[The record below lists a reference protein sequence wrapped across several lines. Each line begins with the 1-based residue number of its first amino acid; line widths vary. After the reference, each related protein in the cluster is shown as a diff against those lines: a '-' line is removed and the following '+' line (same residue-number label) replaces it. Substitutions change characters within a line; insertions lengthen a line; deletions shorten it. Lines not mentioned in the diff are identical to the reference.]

1 MVGVSTKH
9 RKRASEMRGRVP
21 RLCFRLVSAGE
32 RHQQAERRRAR
43 RPARERAAAG
53 ASLRRL
59 EDEREGDVDR
69 AARGSREAPTRDE
82 RLHAARDLGVAER
95 VLLDVHSRNRTC
107 LRDRPVDDD
116 LTAQRRVPLE
126 GALVARLD
134 GAESRTNFL
143 RDHGRIELAVDGGRL
158 ALDRP
163 RDLLLGRGLPRAAAR
178 DRAAAAQA
186 AHGRDASRAAAAA
199 LDAAQLIV
207 TGRDA
212 DAADALEGLLLITI
226 DVALAEHVG
235 DRAALARV
243 GAEELE
249 ETGRLDLLGE
259 TRATLGVRTR
269 LVLGALGRLFRS
281 ELLLLDLL
289 LGDLDLL
296 LLFLL
301 LFLLLLD
308 LLDLLLLGL
317 LLLGLLHHLDEAV
330 GHGLDVGLARP
341 IDAAEID
348 DEAEVNE
355 ERDRGD
361 DREEPVEVRRHRAAH
376 RGGQLR
382 TRLRDG
388 RRDELEE
395 DRHVGERDLAARP
408 VVEGQLEAR
417 ALLLDLSGL
426 LELSQRNDLVADGD
440 AGVHALG
447 EVRDVLVA
455 AHLEEQPVARQR
467 FGRDDEHVLRR
478 LPDRDVLALADEA
491 LLDDATALND
501 ADAEDLRLRD
511 RPGYLLF
518 GCCSRHA

>member
-1 MVGVSTKH
+1 
-9 RKRASEMRGRVP
+9 MRGRVP

-32 RHQQAERRRAR
+32 RRQQAARRRAR
-43 RPARERAAAG
+43 RPARQRAAAG

-69 AARGSREAPTRDE
+69 AARGSREAPARDE

-95 VLLDVHSRNRTC
+95 VLLDVHSRNRTG

-116 LTAQRRVPLE
+116 LTAQCRVPLE

-143 RDHGRIELAVDGGRL
+143 RDHGGIELAVDGGRL

-163 RDLLLGRGLPRAAAR
+163 RDLLLGRGLARAAAR
-178 DRAAAAQA
+178 DRAAAAQS
-186 AHGRDASRAAAAA
+186 AHGRDTPRAGAAA
-199 LDAAQLIV
+199 LDAAPLIV
-207 TGRDA
+207 AGRDA
-212 DAADALEGLLLITI
+212 DAADALEGLLLIAI

-269 LVLGALGRLFRS
+269 LVLGHALLVRLR
-281 ELLLLDLL
+281 ELLLLLL

-296 LLFLL
+296 LLFFL

-308 LLDLLLLGL
+308 LLDLLLLDL
-317 LLLGLLHHLDEAV
+317 LLLGLLHHLDESV
-330 GHGLDVGLARP
+330 GDGLDVRLARP
-341 IDAAEID
+341 IDAAQVE

-361 DREEPVEVRRHRAAH
+361 DREEPVEVRGHRAAH

-395 DRHVGERDLAARP
+395 DRHVGQRDLAARP
-408 VVEGQLEAR
+408 VIEGQLEAR

-447 EVRDVLVA
+447 EVRDVLIA

-467 FGRDDEHVLRR
+467 LGRNDEHVLRR
-478 LPDRDVLALADEA
+478 LPDRDVLALAYEP
-491 LLDDATALND
+491 LLDDAATLDD
-501 ADAEDLRLRD
+501 ADAEDLRFRD